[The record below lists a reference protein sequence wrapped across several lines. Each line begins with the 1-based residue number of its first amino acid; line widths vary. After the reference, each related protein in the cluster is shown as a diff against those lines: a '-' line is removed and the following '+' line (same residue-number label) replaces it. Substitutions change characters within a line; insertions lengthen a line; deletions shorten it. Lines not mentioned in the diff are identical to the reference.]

1 LADIK
6 LGVIGVGKM
15 GEALVAGL
23 LRSQIV
29 ANDDVLA
36 CDLRE
41 TRRRHVSDTYHVT
54 CVPEAER
61 LADSVGVIVLAV
73 QPAQLPA
80 VLTRIRAHVTPRHLL
95 ISIVAGVSTRFILQ
109 QLQHEVPVIRAMPNN
124 PCMVGEGVTA
134 LATTSLVTAEHL
146 DLAKTLFTALG
157 RIVILDERHFDA
169 VTGLSGSGPAYV
181 YLFIEALADGGVKV
195 GLPKDVALLLAAQTV
210 AGSGRMVVETGSHP
224 ALLRDAVATP
234 AGTTVHGLLELEA
247 GRLRA
252 TVVKA
257 VEQATRRAE
266 ELGS

>member
-1 LADIK
+1 
-6 LGVIGVGKM
+6 M

-23 LRSQIV
+23 LRSRIV
-29 ANDDVLA
+29 SPDDVLA

-41 TRRRHVSDTYHVT
+41 ERRSHVSKTYHVH
-54 CVPEAER
+54 CVPDAER
-61 LADSVGVIVLAV
+61 LMDGVDVVVLAV

-80 VLTRIRAHVTPRHLL
+80 VLTQIRAHVTPRHLL
-95 ISIVAGVSTRFILQ
+95 ISIAAGVSTCFILQ
-109 QLQHEVPVIRAMPNN
+109 QLQHEVPLIRAMPNN
-124 PCMVGEGVTA
+124 PCMIGEGLTA
-134 LATTSLVTAEHL
+134 LATTPLVTAEHL
-146 DLAKTLFTALG
+146 ELTKTLFTALG
-157 RIVILDERHFDA
+157 RTVILDERHFDA
-169 VTGLSGSGPAYV
+169 VTGLSGSGPAYA

-224 ALLRDAVATP
+224 AILRDAVATP

-266 ELGS
+266 ELGR